1 MDGTA
6 ATNIPDFDLPASTG
20 RNLSLGS
27 FVDKVPLAIVFLTD
41 LEADRALLE
50 TLDEA
55 LSQFG
60 KQRSQLLVVAPIAV
74 DDLRR
79 FVEDNDITL
88 PVLADASGTMARDF
102 GAHDEQGAPQRMAF
116 VATAEGRM
124 VARFDEVTEADVV
137 ERLLNE
143 VDDLELGSDVAPVT
157 DDR

>member
-20 RNLSLGS
+20 QNLSLGS

-50 TLDEA
+50 TLDDA
-55 LSQFG
+55 LPQFG
-60 KQRSQLLVVAPIAV
+60 KQRSQLLVVVPIAV

-79 FVEDNDITL
+79 FIEDNDITL
-88 PVLADASGTMARDF
+88 PVLADAAGTMARDF
-102 GAHDEQGAPQRMAF
+102 GTHDEEGAPQRMAF

-124 VARFDEVTEADVV
+124 VTRLDEVTEADVV
-137 ERLLNE
+137 ERLLTE
-143 VDDLELGSDVAPVT
+143 VGDLELGGDIEPAA
-157 DDR
+157 DDG